1 MFAATDQLIEYIK
14 IQNCTF
20 EFLYVNANVGLNGS
34 VIYQEDGQTVMSH
47 QKLFSDSKS
56 AKIALRKTNMASQ
69 NDVYIILTRTY
80 NKAPTASNR
89 ILTGR
94 ILGTSALGTLYIS
107 DKNVTTSGGV
117 APFNWLYFVVL
128 PVIGVLLL
136 VAIGVI
142 VMCCCRKKSEKSKP
156 MDGKARYKAG
166 TSKQVVST
174 RTVDDVSSKSI
185 DTPFAMD
192 SDRNMGG
199 KGDVLD
205 RGRKDKTAENS
216 PSRGRSP
223 SPGGYNDDDDGDQ
236 KGNLFQGDALMD
248 YAMGN
253 NAEKRNLKNRSREN
267 SDRSVSPRRRRSPG
281 KGRDRSQDKSPRR
294 QRPKSRDV
302 DRSPRKPV
310 DQKKDSFDDSMEDVG
325 NIQTSAIQRSNIRR
339 GRN

>member
-1 MFAATDQLIEYIK
+1 MFAATDHLIEYVK

-20 EFLYVNANVGLNGS
+20 EFIYVNANVGLNGS
-34 VIYQEDGQTVMSH
+34 VIYQEDGKTVMDH

-56 AKIALRKTNMASQ
+56 AKITLRKTNMASQ

-80 NKAPTASNR
+80 NKAPVASSR

-94 ILGTSALGTLYIS
+94 ILGTSALGTLYLS
-107 DKNVTTSGGV
+107 DNNVTSSGGV

-128 PVIGVLLL
+128 PVIGVLVL

-142 VMCCCRKKSEKSKP
+142 VMCCCRKKTEESKP
-156 MDGKARYKAG
+156 VDGKARYKAG
-166 TSKQVVST
+166 SSNDINSK
-174 RTVDDVSSKSI
+174 RTVDDVSTQNI
-185 DTPFAMD
+185 DMPFTMN
-192 SDRNMGG
+192 SDRSMGG
-199 KGDVLD
+199 KGDRLD

-223 SPGGYNDDDDGDQ
+223 SPGGGGHDEPSGNEFEGDE
-236 KGNLFQGDALMD
+236 LMKF
-248 YAMGN
+248 AMKN
-253 NAEKRNLKNRSREN
+253 NPEKRNLKNRSREN
-267 SDRSVSPRRRRSPG
+267 SDRSVSPRRRRSPE

-294 QRPKSRDV
+294 QRPTNRDV
-302 DRSPRKPV
+302 ERSPRKRV
-310 DQKKDSFDDSMEDVG
+310 QEEKKDSFDDSMEDVG